1 MSFKFSK
8 LDSINAI
15 TERTNIASFSKDK
28 KKKKKVDKHWESVSM
43 TNLRILLQLIQLVF
57 NNGWGV
63 EGSQESS
70 T

>member
-15 TERTNIASFSKDK
+15 IEKTNIASFSKDK
-28 KKKKKVDKHWESVSM
+28 KKKVNKHWESVSM

-57 NNGWGV
+57 NKGWGV

>member
-15 TERTNIASFSKDK
+15 IERTNIASFSKD
-28 KKKKKVDKHWESVSM
+28 KKKVDKHWESVSM

-57 NNGWGV
+57 NKGWGV